1 MKKYLMIA
9 VILLIGINQSAL
21 AQVKVCMSYDD
32 FVADQWKPYDQLTP
46 DREPDTCRVKYD
58 GMEFSIKTADKE
70 VNNIIKK
77 DVFIMSIDNQLFI
90 NSRTLRDDIGA
101 VLPPAPCLIRTVSSA

>member
-32 FVADQWKPYDQLTP
+32 FVAGNWTEVADL
-46 DREPDTCRVKYD
+46 EPIHHSASHKLWVGGNDYKYR
-58 GMEFSIKTADKE
+58 
-70 VNNIIKK
+70 
-77 DVFIMSIDNQLFI
+77 Q
-90 NSRTLRDDIGA
+90 
-101 VLPPAPCLIRTVSSA
+101 